1 MTGAGRGKAVE
12 GYAGESG
19 TVLINLMG
27 FESIEETQRDEGKT
41 SQNPE
46 RAGPRA
52 NSDVAEL
59 FFPKHPHHLPS
70 HPSFSFCN

>member
-12 GYAGESG
+12 AYAGSLG
-19 TVLINLMG
+19 LLLINLMG
-27 FESIEETQRDEGKT
+27 FESIEEAQRDEGKT

-46 RAGPRA
+46 RAGSRA

-59 FFPKHPHHLPS
+59 FLPKPTHHLPS
-70 HPSFSFCN
+70 HLSFSFCN